1 MPTDTQVNDLKI
13 NVLTEAQYEQIQ
25 SPSDTELYLVPETV
39 DTTPTSGSTN
49 PITSGGVYAAL
60 QNIPEQEQSDW
71 NETDTT
77 DPAFIKNKP
86 QNIVTDAG
94 YVHTDNNY
102 TTTEKS
108 KLAGIEAGAEANV
121 QSDWN
126 QTNSS
131 ADDFIKNKP
140 DLDATLYEEVTYSQL
155 RTKIDNEQLVEGKK
169 YRITDYVTLLD
180 SGDNPSVSSSYK
192 YKSAQ
197 HPFDLV
203 VTATS
208 ASTLDCCA
216 QAVLHD
222 GDTYFDAEKLSKLKI
237 WYSVIGNDVEYAH
250 PYNGKGCIYRMVD
263 EFGNDCPYDFHN
275 VMFKRKVNNGVYDEQ
290 SGTLTWLYTFDSGF
304 GADVSFNAQFGN
316 NVIKPYIVDDEG
328 GNKNKL
334 MAGTVFLGGGWYN
347 NTIGFRCYEVTI
359 GDTCSSNNIGN
370 DCNDIVLISSSDNV
384 IGAYVTASRISNLQ
398 KSAIGPSCGNL
409 NIGSASS
416 QTYFYNII
424 VAGGNNS
431 LSLAGDG
438 NGSVYYVYVE
448 QGVSG
453 TVTLAGGLS
462 YGMRVGKQSD
472 GSIRIYNEDEPQ
484 VQANWNETNSSSPS
498 YIQHKPNLAAVATSG
513 SYNDLTNKPTI
524 PTVPT
529 HRTVNH
535 EQITDSS
542 LGDINLHD
550 GFYFPNAVQDYDG
563 NWYGAVVIGDQV
575 WLGENLRTTHLANG
589 TVITKATTQESE
601 NTAYYYDVSESTFN
615 LRERGLLYNFT
626 AANNSFINNFHLPSK
641 SEYIVLSNY
650 VSSQKRYILS
660 DVTSRT
666 AKSLSST
673 HGWSTSTVDDAVG
686 NEQNANNKTG
696 FGCIPVG
703 YFAGG
708 VLFKNSIASFWNS
721 TVYLTAGIHCAV
733 IAFYDR
739 SSFDFNNYFADQRAL
754 SIRLV
759 SDLTPVQ
766 FRDWYVK
773 TYGTLQHD
781 VLPMEE
787 LSDVKYEWEAKYI
800 PNALTDYDGNSYG
813 AVILGDQVWMAENL
827 RTTHYADGTAVTYKD
842 MTSSQFT
849 LRERGLFYN
858 WPAVMNGASSSTS
871 IPSGVQGVAPTGW
884 HVPSKQEFIK
894 LDNYLQTRPDCWVG
908 DPQNTAK
915 SMASQY
921 GWAESTTEYAVGNDQ
936 SLNNNSSLNLIPVGS
951 FQNNTVYALDYAVI
965 SNTTEAGSSNTY
977 INPFILG
984 AGSVSPALTALYL
997 KEAYY
1002 LNVRCVYNGT
1012 PEQFIKMLMD
1022 KQVLVYDYSKQ
1033 AWVNKNVAEALPS
1046 MSGNS
1051 GKVLAVNS
1059 GETGV
1064 EWARPVTVYSGSSE
1078 PSASLGEDGDIFI
1091 LAS

>member
-1 MPTDTQVNDLKI
+1 MPTDNQVNDLKI
-13 NVLTEAQYEQIQ
+13 NVLSEAQYEQIQ
-25 SPSDTELYLVPETV
+25 SPSSTELYLVPETV

-49 PITSGGVYAAL
+49 PITSGGVYNAL
-60 QNIPEQEQSDW
+60 QNIPSQEQSDW
-71 NETDTT
+71 NETDAT
-77 DPAFIKNKP
+77 DPAYIKNKP
-86 QNIVTDAG
+86 QNIVTDAN

-108 KLAGIEAGAEANV
+108 KLADIEAGAEANV

-140 DLDATLYEEVTYSQL
+140 DLDATLYEEVTYAQL

-222 GDTYFDAEKLSKLKI
+222 GDTYFNAEKLSKLKI

-316 NVIKPYIVDDEG
+316 NVIKPHIVDDEG
-328 GNKNKL
+328 GNMHKL
-334 MAGTVFLGGGWYN
+334 MDGTVFLGGGWYN
-347 NTIGFRCYEVTI
+347 NTIGFRCIEVTI
-359 GDTCSSNNIGN
+359 SDTCSSNNIGN
-370 DCNDIVLISSSDNV
+370 DCNDIVLINSSDNV

-398 KSAIGPSCGNL
+398 KSDIGPSCGNL

-472 GSIRIYNEDEPQ
+472 GSIRIYNEDDPQ

-498 YIQHKPNLAAVATSG
+498 YIQHKPNLAPVATSG
-513 SYNDLTNKPTI
+513 SYNDLSNKPTI

-542 LGDINLHD
+542 LGDANLHD

-575 WLGENLRTTHLANG
+575 WLGENLRTTHYADGTEIPKASTASSSAAVYLDNSSSPIPLEKRGYHYNYLAFSRDDETSEISSMTQGIAPNG
-589 TVITKATTQESE
+589 WHIPTYNETQILKSYLNRQNRHKYN
-601 NTAYYYDVSESTFN
+601 NTDN
-615 LRERGLLYNFT
+615 
-626 AANNSFINNFHLPSK
+626 
-641 SEYIVLSNY
+641 YI
-650 VSSQKRYILS
+650 
-660 DVTSRT
+660 
-666 AKSLSST
+666 AK
-673 HGWSTSTVDDAVG
+673 
-686 NEQNANNKTG
+686 
-696 FGCIPVG
+696 
-703 YFAGG
+703 
-708 VLFKNSIASFWNS
+708 SIASTDYWGTSETVGAVGYDKGSNNS
-721 TVYLTAGIHCAV
+721 SGFNAFPCGVTASNSFSSNTTTIWSGRNAAVGIKPMIISASSTTITTTTSYGAV
-733 IAFYDR
+733 WACSVR
-739 SSFDFNNYFADQRAL
+739 C
-754 SIRLV
+754 V
-759 SDLTPVQ
+759 SNLTPLQ
-766 FRDWYVK
+766 FRDWYVNQ
-773 TYGTLQHD
+773 YGTLQHN
-781 VLPMEE
+781 VLSSELSAGRDIAIFPKSNYLPTGYEE
-787 LSDVKYEWEAKYI
+787 LEYIEATGTQYINTNVYPAPNVQTNLKIGKTANTFTKFGSFAAAGSNYQVLLSTTIANNYYCSLWSSSVNFQYIVSTLDTFTIKFNKPGSKFSIDNNADVQ
-800 PNALTDYDGNSYG
+800 LTP
-813 AVILGDQVWMAENL
+813 
-827 RTTHYADGTAVTYKD
+827 
-842 MTSSQFT
+842 MTPMNTSNPIGIFSFRGSS
-849 LRERGLFYN
+849 
-858 WPAVMNGASSSTS
+858 SSSTAIGRVYYIEIFNNETNEMLFKG
-871 IPSGVQGVAPTGW
+871 IPARRTSDG
-884 HVPSKQEFIK
+884 S
-894 LDNYLQTRPDCWVG
+894 VG
-908 DPQNTAK
+908 FYDTVTNTLF
-915 SMASQY
+915 
-921 GWAESTTEYAVGNDQ
+921 TNVGT
-936 SLNNNSSLNLIPVGS
+936 GS
-951 FQNNTVYALDYAVI
+951 FITGPVIAMNDKDTIVFTNESGYAI
-965 SNTTEAGSSNTY
+965 
-977 INPFILG
+977 
-984 AGSVSPALTALYL
+984 
-997 KEAYY
+997 
-1002 LNVRCVYNGT
+1002 
-1012 PEQFIKMLMD
+1012 
-1022 KQVLVYDYSKQ
+1022 
-1033 AWVNKNVAEALPS
+1033 LPS

-1064 EWARPVTVYSGSSE
+1064 EWVRPVTVYSGSSE
-1078 PSASLGEDGDIFI
+1078 PSASLGSDGDIFI